1 MTPEQFDRLLKIQER
16 VAIALEQ
23 IAILLQQQLPRQPA
37 PSYEAPLESF
47 SNFDWSSIGA
57 KVEMKDQYGVAVVS
71 YRGEIY
77 KRRSPDNVYGAAI
90 FFSRAVRAENGMNNY
105 ERLIIFKPLK
115 EFNIQPISR
124 KAEQF
129 VKS

>member
-1 MTPEQFDRLLKIQER
+1 VNPEQFDKWLKIQER